1 MSRFLRLV
9 LGLLFLAA
17 AWPLRAGTPAT
28 ETTQADPDT
37 IARDELESARA
48 DLKAGRATKAM
59 NRLSAVFA
67 LQGVSELYRAKS
79 MAITV
84 DLSLRRGDWK
94 LARRCAERV
103 VNSTGADE
111 TDRVYCQEILRTLR
125 QDHPEV
131 FP

>member
-1 MSRFLRLV
+1 MLRFL
-9 LGLLFLAA
+9 LGLIVLAA
-17 AWPLRAGTPAT
+17 AWPAQAAAPAS
-28 ETTQADPDT
+28 ESQPADPDAF
-37 IARDELESARA
+37 ARAELESARA
-48 DLKAGRATKAM
+48 DLKAGRATRAM
-59 NRLSAVFA
+59 RKLSAVFA

-103 VNSTGADE
+103 VESTGADAA
-111 TDRVYCQEILRTLR
+111 DRLFCQDVLRTLR

>member
-1 MSRFLRLV
+1 MLRLL
-9 LGLLFLAA
+9 LGLIVLAA
-17 AWPLRAGTPAT
+17 AWPARAVSPVS
-28 ETTQADPDT
+28 ESQPADPDA
-37 IARDELESARA
+37 IARAELESARA
-48 DLKAGRATKAM
+48 DLQAGRATRAM
-59 NRLSAVFA
+59 RKLSAVFA
-67 LQGVSELYRAKS
+67 LQGVSERYRAKS

-103 VNSTGADE
+103 LNSSGADE
-111 TDRVYCQEILRTLR
+111 TDRVYSEASLRTLR